1 MPAARPTLV
10 RKLAVILG
18 IVAASCGPVA
28 TEDSST
34 TSAPS
39 TVPSTTT
46 TSTPESGTDDAA
58 GQLAAAR
65 ERWAASSPETYH
77 FVLQDDCGECDPEW
91 AQPRQIVVWDGTVL
105 DPTRIDTDIG
115 DLFSRLEAA
124 IQDGRAV
131 EVDYEPELGYPTE
144 IWIDRE
150 ARAYDGGTHLII
162 GQLTAGLPGADVAL
176 TDLEQAEARW
186 AKARPDAYEY
196 RTEVVCD
203 CPSDATMWTLV
214 EGERILD
221 FTVEWEAEPG
231 AVDPAALPIEQ
242 LFADL
247 HDLIGPGELVEAGAR
262 VTSGGVVFH
271 PELGYPTWIGLDIET
286 LDPDSELAGFGPRLA
301 FIVRDL
307 EPHEVEASEFERARQ
322 QWFDHGPIDYRYELT
337 IHDIVDASFGPPHL
351 VEVAQGTVVS
361 VTVDGQAVDP
371 DSVPAY
377 AIDSLFRQIEQWQA
391 DGWDVDALYDQR
403 LGHPVLV
410 TAMRGDDSI
419 VFSIEG
425 FRPDP

>member
-10 RKLAVILG
+10 RQLAVILG
-18 IVAASCGPVA
+18 IFVASCGPVV
-28 TEDSST
+28 TEGSST
-34 TSAPS
+34 TSLS
-39 TVPSTTT
+39 IDSSTT
-46 TSTPESGTDDAA
+46 TSTPVPAMDDAA
-58 GQLAAAR
+58 TQLAEAR
-65 ERWAASSPETYH
+65 GRWVASSPETYH

-91 AQPRQIVVWDGTVL
+91 AQPRRIVVWDGTVL
-105 DPTRIDTDIG
+105 DPTRNDTDIE
-115 DLFSRLEAA
+115 DLFSLLEAA
-124 IQDGRAV
+124 VRDGRTV
-131 EVDYEPELGYPTE
+131 EAEYDPEMGHPTE

-150 ARAYDGGTHLII
+150 ARSYDGGTHLII
-162 GQLTAGLPGADVAL
+162 HELAIGLPGDNVSLA
-176 TDLEQAEARW
+176 DLEQAEARW
-186 AKARPDAYEY
+186 TEARPDAYEY
-196 RTEVVCD
+196 HTEVVCQ
-203 CPSDATMWTLV
+203 CPSDSTMWTLV

-221 FTVEWEAEPG
+221 FTVEWEREPG
-231 AVDPAALPIEQ
+231 ALDPAPSTIEQ

-247 HDLIGPGELVEAGAR
+247 HDLIEPGELVEAGAR
-262 VTSGGVVFH
+262 ITGGAIYH
-271 PELGYPTWIGLDIET
+271 PELGYPTWIGLDIEI
-286 LDPDSELAGFGPRLA
+286 LDPDSELAELGPRLV

-307 EPHEVEASEFERARQ
+307 EPHQVEASDFERARQ
-322 QWFDHGPIDYRYELT
+322 QWFDHGPTDYRYELT

-361 VTVDGQAVDP
+361 VTVDGEAVEP

-391 DGWDVDALYDQR
+391 DGWDIDVLYDQR

-425 FRPDP
+425 FRPG

>member
-1 MPAARPTLV
+1 MLSPRPTLV
-10 RKLAVILG
+10 RQLTVILG

-28 TEDSST
+28 TEGAST

-39 TVPSTTT
+39 TVPSTTA
-46 TSTPESGTDDAA
+46 TSRPDSGTGDEAR
-58 GQLAAAR
+58 QLAAAR

-105 DPTRIDTDIG
+105 DPTRIDTDIEG
-115 DLFSRLEAA
+115 LFSLLEAA
-124 IQDGRAV
+124 IQDGRMV
-131 EVDYEPELGYPTE
+131 EVEYEPELGYPTE

-150 ARAYDGGTHLII
+150 ARAYDGGTHNII
-162 GQLTAGLPGADVAL
+162 GQLTAGLPGDNVSVA
-176 TDLEQAEARW
+176 DLEQAEARW
-186 AKARPDAYEY
+186 AEARPDAYEY
-196 RTEVVCD
+196 RTEIVCG

-221 FTVEWEAEPG
+221 FNVEWEREPG
-231 AVDPAALPIEQ
+231 ALDPAAFPIEQ

-262 VTSGGVVFH
+262 VSSGGAVYH
-271 PELGYPTWIGLDIET
+271 PELGYPTWIGFEIEI
-286 LDPDSELAGFGPRLA
+286 LDPDSELAGFGPRLV

-307 EPHEVEASEFERARQ
+307 EPYEVESSEFERARQ
-322 QWFDHGPIDYRYELT
+322 QWFDHGPTDYRYELT
-337 IHDIVDASFGPPHL
+337 IHDILDASFGPPHL

-361 VTVDGQAVDP
+361 VTVDDQAVDP
-371 DSVPAY
+371 GSVPAY
-377 AIDSLFRQIEQWQA
+377 AVDSLFRQIEQWEA
-391 DGWDVDALYDQR
+391 DGWDVDVLYDQR

-410 TAMRGDDSI
+410 TAIGGDDSI

-425 FRPDP
+425 LRLD